1 MKREAYRDYGQ
12 SVEKIANLVRRIS
25 DHELESPGQKALVA
39 DFICHFQNVRLIHV
53 VDSLVYIFEHASY
66 DVLDIVTVAAE
77 KQATA
82 KRSLDLRAE
91 DMLALVEAYRSIP
104 GAKVMRVD
112 DGEPVSVEEACVEIE
127 ALAKNL
133 ETNVEGVK
141 METEFNR
148 TNQGYNDH
156 VAAIEGLVDQ
166 IGRGDLLDPAQAMR
180 VQKFIEHLKKV
191 RLVDIASSL
200 ATVFENTARDV
211 LPYITVAA
219 EEQAEIMEESLGERA
234 ADMLALAQAYREIP
248 GRIVYRYRDKKDLG
262 MVASKVSSSIEDTV
276 FQDLRRL
283 DIRQTVEAFEA
294 LAVYINRDVYD
305 AGHRREQFE
314 RLSDL
319 LYAKV
324 AEYIGDIDNGDAT
337 KYPLEVAERNIA
349 LLVQFAAPDVDSE
362 TVQQAYAPSARVLE
376 GAPLL

>member
-294 LAVYINRDVYD
+294 LVVYINRDVYD

-349 LLVQFAAPDVDSE
+349 NLQSLMLIQRQFNKPMRRQHEFWRALP
-362 TVQQAYAPSARVLE
+362 YCKCL
-376 GAPLL
+376 

>member
-1 MKREAYRDYGQ
+1 MKREAYRDYGH

-25 DHELESPGQKALVA
+25 DHELESPGQKALVD
-39 DFICHFQNVRLIHV
+39 DFICHLQNVRLIHV

-91 DMLALVEAYRSIP
+91 DILALVEAYRSIP

-133 ETNVEGVK
+133 ETRSEGVK
-141 METEFNR
+141 MEKEFNR
-148 TNQGYNDH
+148 TNQGYKGH
-156 VAAIEGLVDQ
+156 VAAIEGLVNQ

-200 ATVFENTARDV
+200 GTVFENAARDV
-211 LPYITVAA
+211 LPHITVAA
-219 EEQAEIMEESLGERA
+219 EEQAGIMEESLGERA

-248 GRIVYRYRDKKDLG
+248 CRMVYRYRDKKDLG

-294 LAVYINRDVYD
+294 LVVYINRDVYD

-324 AEYIGDIDNGDAT
+324 AGYIEDIDNGDAT

-362 TVQQAYAPSARVLE
+362 TVQAYAPSARVLE

>member
-148 TNQGYNDH
+148 TNQGYKDH

-294 LAVYINRDVYD
+294 LVVYINRDVYD

-349 LLVQFAAPDVDSE
+349 NLQSLMLIQRQFNKPMRRQHEFWRALP
-362 TVQQAYAPSARVLE
+362 YCKCL
-376 GAPLL
+376 